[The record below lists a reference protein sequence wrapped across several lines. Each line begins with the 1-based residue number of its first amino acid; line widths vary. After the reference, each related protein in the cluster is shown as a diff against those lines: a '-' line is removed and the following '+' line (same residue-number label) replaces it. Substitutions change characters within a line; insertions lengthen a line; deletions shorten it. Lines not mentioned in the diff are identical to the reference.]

1 MRRLL
6 PTVTLELSPFI
17 YGIELLCKRRCY
29 SLKYLDT
36 STNGIHAF
44 RNPRALSSALAALG
58 TLQPRALGFLKRV
71 DPSVSVSNLYIVHGF
86 DAISLHTN
94 TSSLERATNLKCVPF
109 CHSPMG
115 FKEISVLP
123 LTTNQYYCTFMPTK
137 HTVLYRCSQFPVW
150 LLPLQWG
157 GVWRSDRVWVQ
168 LQ

>member
-6 PTVTLELSPFI
+6 PTVALELSPFI

-71 DPSVSVSNLYIVHGF
+71 DPSVSVSNLYIYRKSGNFHVQN
-86 DAISLHTN
+86 ISCLKISCQNIFIVAGRPRKFPPVFMFLYVGIRTYV
-94 TSSLERATNLKCVPF
+94 LARAMACDCSEVDRDPFGSGKPFLGLK
-109 CHSPMG
+109 
-115 FKEISVLP
+115 KLRI
-123 LTTNQYYCTFMPTK
+123 
-137 HTVLYRCSQFPVW
+137 
-150 LLPLQWG
+150 
-157 GVWRSDRVWVQ
+157 DI
-168 LQ
+168 